1 MEMDFHSVVM
11 QGPFWSH
18 ISFCILTR
26 REGSGDLCVSYIWKH
41 STHWGGSILI
51 TPSPHKSSAYG
62 CHNHGNQGFI
72 IWNFWGTQRLRP
84 QQIQRWSGSSSP
96 GAVVAHSP
104 LHPHLLHHL
113 AAIPR
118 IPSLWVSQVPVSQ
131 VSAPPHIQPIQCF
144 PLPCWGPGDRPGNAY
159 VSISARFLL
168 SPSLDRHSWGH
179 VGTR

>member
-1 MEMDFHSVVM
+1 MDM

-18 ISFCILTR
+18 TSYCILTWGR
-26 REGSGDLCVSYIWKH
+26 AGSSVCLLYIKH
-41 STHWGGSILI
+41 SSHWGGSILI
-51 TPSPHKSSAYG
+51 TLSPHKGPTYG
-62 CHNHGNQGFI
+62 CHNHGNQDFI

-84 QQIQRWSGSSSP
+84 QQIQRWTGSSSP

-118 IPSLWVSQVPVSQ
+118 IPSLWVSQVQVSQ
-131 VSAPPHIQPIQCF
+131 VSTPSHIQLIQCF
-144 PLPCWGPGDRPGNAY
+144 PLPCWGPRDLWGNAD